1 MISVLLRHYLFCFLG
16 ASVRYLLNRFVTF
29 NRKNKKKLKF
39 SEVWNYEK
47 NKENQILDAI
57 IGFFVLGL
65 IYYIVFG
72 LRWS

>member
-1 MISVLLRHYLFCFLG
+1 MIGVLLRHYLFCFLG
-16 ASVRYLLNRFVTF
+16 ASVRYLLNRFITF

-47 NKENQILDAI
+47 NKENQILDAV

>member
-1 MISVLLRHYLFCFLG
+1 MIGFVLRHYLFCFLG
-16 ASVRYLLNRFVTF
+16 STVRYLLKRFVAM
-29 NRKNKKKLKF
+29 NRKNKNKLKF

-47 NKENQILDAI
+47 NKENQILDAV

-72 LRWS
+72 LMWS